1 MAQINYYAD
10 HLDAIN
16 EAFDKGLSYTMLVNN
31 RSMYPLFIEG
41 VTQVRLEPVKSVRY
55 GMLVFYSRMTQ
66 GPSIRWIC
74 RVGSKS
80 IDVRGVMQ
88 VHKESK
94 IPKGNIIAEVTAYNT
109 RGKWVEMNSL
119 AGLFVK
125 VKYTISGLIYRMV
138 RPIQRLLD

>member
-1 MAQINYYAD
+1 MAQINHYAD
-10 HLDAIN
+10 HLDAVN

-31 RSMYPLFIEG
+31 SSMSPMFKEG
-41 VTQVRLEPVKSVRY
+41 VTQVRLEPVKSLMY
-55 GMLVFYSRMTQ
+55 GTVVFYARMTQ

-94 IPKGNIIAEVTAYNT
+94 IPKGNVIAEVAAYNT
-109 RGKWVEMNSL
+109 SGKWIELNGFLGML
-119 AGLFVK
+119 VK
-125 VKYTISGLIYRMV
+125 LKYSVFGFIYRMM